1 VSRFC
6 GDTFVKRY
14 SAIFI
19 ETFFSNDGIRS
30 RQNLSILMLQRS
42 VLFMV
47 ICLATLSGRCQA
59 NWQLA
64 KEQEGIK
71 VFLKNAEGSGIK
83 MMRVECEVAARQEAI
98 LALLL
103 DIPASEKWIP
113 QTKTWRYL
121 RRPSFSECYY
131 YSELRMPWPVSN
143 RDYVV
148 HLKAWQQ
155 PATKVVTVDANVV
168 AGEVPEIEGIVRVH
182 VSTVKW
188 VLYPT
193 QNGHTKLV
201 YQLFTDPGG
210 SLPSWVVNYFA
221 KQAAFDIVKK
231 MGQLVQQPPYRDASL
246 SFISK

>member
-1 VSRFC
+1 MHNNGSLRKFRTLIRRCFFLLIIICSARFH
-6 GDTFVKRY
+6 V
-14 SAIFI
+14 
-19 ETFFSNDGIRS
+19 
-30 RQNLSILMLQRS
+30 Q
-42 VLFMV
+42 
-47 ICLATLSGRCQA
+47 CQP

-64 KEQEGIK
+64 KEQDGIK

-83 MMRVECEVAARQEAI
+83 MMRVECDVAARQEAL

-121 RRPSFSECYY
+121 RRPSLTECYY
-131 YSELRMPWPVSN
+131 YSELSLPWPVSN

-155 PATKVVTVDANVV
+155 PATKVITVDADIL
-168 AGEVPEIEGIVRVH
+168 AGEVPEIEGIVRVK

-188 VLYPT
+188 VLSPT
-193 QNGHTKLV
+193 HNGHTKLI

-210 SLPSWVVNYFA
+210 SIPSWVVNYFA

-231 MGQLVQQPPYRDASL
+231 MRELVQQPPYRDATLPFSN
-246 SFISK
+246 K

>member
-1 VSRFC
+1 MLRH
-6 GDTFVKRY
+6 
-14 SAIFI
+14 
-19 ETFFSNDGIRS
+19 
-30 RQNLSILMLQRS
+30 NL
-42 VLFMV
+42 LFMV
-47 ICLATLSGRCQA
+47 SCLATLSGQCQA

-64 KEQEGIK
+64 KEQEGIR

-83 MMRVECEVAARQEAI
+83 MMRVECEVAAKQEAV

-113 QTKTWRYL
+113 QTKTWYYL
-121 RRPSFSECYY
+121 RRPSVTECYY
-131 YSELRMPWPVSN
+131 YSELRLPWPVSN

-155 PATKVVTVDANVV
+155 PATKVVTVDANVL
-168 AGEVPEIEGIVRVH
+168 AGEVPEKEGIVRVQ

-193 QNGHTKLV
+193 QNGHTRLF

-210 SLPSWVVNYFA
+210 SLPTSIVNYFA

-231 MGQLVQQPPYRDASL
+231 MRELVQQPPYRDASL
-246 SFISK
+246 PFSSK

>member
-1 VSRFC
+1 
-6 GDTFVKRY
+6 
-14 SAIFI
+14 
-19 ETFFSNDGIRS
+19 
-30 RQNLSILMLQRS
+30 MLQRS

-47 ICLATLSGRCQA
+47 ICLATFSGRCQV

-71 VFLKNAEGSGIK
+71 IFLKNAEGSGIK
-83 MMRVECEVAARQEAI
+83 MMRVECELPARHEAV

-121 RRPSFSECYY
+121 RRPSLSECYY

-155 PATKVVTVDANVV
+155 PASKVVTVDADVV
-168 AGEVPEIEGIVRVH
+168 GGEVPEKEGIVRVLT
-182 VSTVKW
+182 STVKW
-188 VLYPT
+188 VLHPT

-210 SLPSWVVNYFA
+210 LLPSWVVNYFA
-221 KQAAFDIVKK
+221 KQAVIDSVKK
-231 MGQLVQQPPYRDASL
+231 MRELVQQPPYRDASL
-246 SFISK
+246 PFISK